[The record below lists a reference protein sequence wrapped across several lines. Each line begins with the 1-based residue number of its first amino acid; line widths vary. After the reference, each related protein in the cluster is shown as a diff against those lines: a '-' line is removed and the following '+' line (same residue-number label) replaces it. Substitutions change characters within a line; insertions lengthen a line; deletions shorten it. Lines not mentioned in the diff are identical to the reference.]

1 MGYVNDKVFVPPLPV
16 DLEELKQHKT
26 ATIHGLDSD
35 TLTRVWV
42 ELDYRLNWFSHKN
55 SRGRPSTDN
64 QPSQQSI
71 RLHLLNLERP
81 NSDVLQKHQTGRA
94 SRITKYLPPPAY

>member
-42 ELDYRLNWFSHKN
+42 ELDYRLNVSRMTKPSSIEHLCLSQTKFKIIPYN
-55 SRGRPSTDN
+55 SVAGH
-64 QPSQQSI
+64 I
-71 RLHLLNLERP
+71 
-81 NSDVLQKHQTGRA
+81 
-94 SRITKYLPPPAY
+94 